1 MKFGFGK
8 SADEAAAS
16 AITSAAQ
23 PVCGADDDYNGL
35 MDLIGDA
42 HFVLLGEATHGTHEF
57 YAERARIT
65 QRLIVEKGFQA
76 LAVEAD
82 WPDAW
87 RVNRYVRGN
96 DCSGGAGGASDVADL
111 SAVQALQGFR
121 RFPAWM
127 WRNDDVVKLVEW
139 LHNVNANREAPE
151 RVGFYGLD
159 LYSLY
164 ISIGEVLRYLDQVDP
179 DAARDARARY
189 ACFDHY
195 DEDSQAYGYAANASA
210 ESCQSAVVAQLQ
222 QLRQRDIESALE
234 DGACANDALFYAQQ
248 NAHLVVNAEA
258 YYRTMFTGR
267 VASWNLRDRHMADTL
282 DALAAHLT
290 APSGVPAKIIVWAHN
305 SHLGDARA
313 TESQRL
319 GEWNLGQLTR
329 ERHGNKTRLIGF
341 STYKGTVTAASRW
354 DGPAQCKRVLPALP
368 GSYEAMLHQALPR
381 DFVLP
386 LIPGSNVAKA
396 LDERKLQ
403 RAIGVLYLPATERQ
417 SHYFFA
423 SLSQQFDAII
433 HMDTTSALTPLES
446 RAPPGR
452 EVPETYPE
460 GI

>member
-1 MKFGFGK
+1 MKLGFGK
-8 SADEAAAS
+8 SPDQAIAS
-16 AITSAAQ
+16 AIVAAAQ
-23 PVCGADDDYNGL
+23 PVSGAGDDYNGL

-42 HFVLLGEATHGTHEF
+42 RFVLLGEATHGTHEF

-65 QRLIVEKGFQA
+65 QRLIVERGFRA

-87 RVNRYVRGN
+87 RVNRYIRG
-96 DCSGGAGGASDVADL
+96 GGGTGAASDVVDL
-111 SAVQALQGFR
+111 TAAQALQGFQ

-127 WRNDDVVKLVEW
+127 WRNDDVVQLVGW
-139 LHNVNANREAPE
+139 LRTYNAGQAPPDQA
-151 RVGFYGLD
+151 GFYGLD

-164 ISIGEVLRYLDQVDP
+164 TSIGEVLRYLDEVDS
-179 DAARDARARY
+179 DAAREARSRY

-195 DEDSQAYGYAANASA
+195 DKDSQAYGYAANFGAT
-210 ESCQSAVVAQLQ
+210 ESCQSEVVAQLQ
-222 QLRQRDIESALE
+222 QLRQRGIESAMG

-258 YYRTMFTGR
+258 YYRTMFKGR

-282 DALAAHLT
+282 EALASHLI
-290 APSGVPAKIIVWAHN
+290 ALNGVPAKIVVWAHN

-313 TESQRL
+313 TEAQRM

-329 ERHGNKTRLIGF
+329 ERYGNQTRLIGF
-341 STYKGTVTAASRW
+341 STYQGTVTAASRW
-354 DGPAQCKRVLPALP
+354 DGPAERKRVLPALP
-368 GSYEAMLHQALPR
+368 GSYETILHQALPR

-386 LIPGSNVAKA
+386 LTPGSQVAKA

-403 RAIGVLYLPATERQ
+403 RAIGVLYQPATERQ
-417 SHYFFA
+417 SHYFFS
-423 SLSQQFDAII
+423 SLPQQFDAII
-433 HMDTTSALTPLES
+433 HMDTTSALTPLELS
-446 RAPPGR
+446 APSGR

>member
-8 SADEAAAS
+8 SPDQATAS
-16 AITSAAQ
+16 AIVTAAQ
-23 PVCGADDDYNGL
+23 PVSGAGEDYNGL

-42 HFVLLGEATHGTHEF
+42 RFVLLGEATHGTHEF

-65 QRLIVEKGFQA
+65 QRLIVEKGFRA

-87 RVNRYVRGN
+87 RVNRYVRGH
-96 DCSGGAGGASDVADL
+96 GGTGAASDVVDL
-111 SAVQALQGFR
+111 TAAQALQGFQ

-127 WRNDDVVKLVEW
+127 WRNDDVVQLVEW
-139 LHNVNANREAPE
+139 LRTYNAGQAAPDQA
-151 RVGFYGLD
+151 GFYGLD

-164 ISIGEVLRYLDQVDP
+164 TSIGEVLRYLDEVDP
-179 DAARDARARY
+179 DAAREARSRY

-195 DEDSQAYGYAANASA
+195 DEDSQAYGYAANFGAS
-210 ESCQSAVVAQLQ
+210 ESCQSEVVAQLQ
-222 QLRQRDIESALE
+222 QLRQRGIGSALG

-248 NAHLVVNAEA
+248 NALLVVNAEA
-258 YYRTMFTGR
+258 YYRTMFKGR

-282 DALAAHLT
+282 EALASHLISLN
-290 APSGVPAKIIVWAHN
+290 AAAAKIVVWAHN
-305 SHLGDARA
+305 SHLGDARV
-313 TESQRL
+313 TESQRM

-329 ERHGNKTRLIGF
+329 ERYGNQTRLIGF
-341 STYKGTVTAASRW
+341 STYQGTVTAASRW
-354 DGPAQCKRVLPALP
+354 DGPAECKRVLPALP
-368 GSYEAMLHQALPR
+368 GSYEAILHQALPR
-381 DFVLP
+381 NFVLP
-386 LIPGSNVAKA
+386 LTPDSRVAKA

-423 SLSQQFDAII
+423 SLPQQFDAII
-433 HMDTTSALTPLES
+433 HMDTTSALTPLEL